1 MKRTIDVA
9 WVRLNAARQPL
20 RMTCVSAQV
29 VRVERGVLHGVIQ
42 SEAGHINVFHP
53 ALVRNLMPV
62 SVLYICER
70 PNDFVITKSHEKPE
84 QERTNMKTRIL
95 KNNLFILTV
104 GVTLAGLLAITQ
116 AGASNEGEGPF
127 KLGGGWVGHAS
138 GLWTW
143 TALQTPINPAA
154 TEAVLRVNFTSYGA
168 DLAGLAAAFGAD
180 SVSDL
185 VGQEVMI
192 NRDTAQWTLVGYAQ
206 ARGANNE
213 LQIRAIVVGFGT
225 LQFIDPDHD
234 VIHATITVYPAS
246 ADADGD
252 GMPDV
257 GATPVI
263 TIPGITETGQ
273 RVSILQ

>member
-1 MKRTIDVA
+1 
-9 WVRLNAARQPL
+9 
-20 RMTCVSAQV
+20 
-29 VRVERGVLHGVIQ
+29 
-42 SEAGHINVFHP
+42 
-53 ALVRNLMPV
+53 
-62 SVLYICER
+62 
-70 PNDFVITKSHEKPE
+70 
-84 QERTNMKTRIL
+84 MKTRIL
-95 KNNLFILTV
+95 KKNLSILTV
-104 GVTLAGLLAITQ
+104 GVTLAGLLVITQ
-116 AGASNEGEGPF
+116 TGASNQSQGQY
-127 KLGGGWVGHAS
+127 KLGGGWVGHAP

-168 DLAGLAAAFGAD
+168 DLAGLAAAFDAD

-192 NRDTAQWTLVGYAQ
+192 NPDTARWTLVGYAQ
-206 ARGANNE
+206 ARGPNNE
-213 LQIRAIVVGFGT
+213 LQIRAIVVAFGT

-234 VIHATITVYPAS
+234 VIHATISVYPAS

-252 GMPDV
+252 GMPDP
-257 GATPVI
+257 GAAPVV